1 MKRILCAV
9 LTACILFT
17 SAACRPKED
26 PFKGYTTQGDIS
38 GGVPLDHQH
47 GSQAG
52 RSCYRY
58 AKEGEYDGK

>member
-38 GGVPLDHQH
+38 GGVPLDHANAREVSVWQNED
-47 GSQAG
+47 ST
-52 RSCYRY
+52 YI
-58 AKEGEYDGK
+58 KLT